1 MNQNRKV
8 VAVDL
13 DGTLLHL
20 QPEQIE
26 VPGATV
32 SSYLSAAALELLR
45 ELSQLSHLVIAT
57 ARNSSSVTKL
67 VSQLPDVAIAGFV
80 MENGL
85 VARPHL
91 ERHPDHFPP
100 WDDIAHHLSHWRRLV
115 GYEACLG
122 LVPPKTEL
130 NAFEILAELVAS
142 SSEPGVIYRDR
153 HKLFVYPYLPN
164 KHQGLEKLG
173 FSPWMALG
181 NDTNDLELMQAS
193 SRLGTLVD
201 ATGDIQSIV
210 RSKNGF
216 CSRQSGHDGT
226 LEVLKWALE
235 MVKTGSENGFRSE

>member
-1 MNQNRKV
+1 MNHNRKV

-32 SSYLSAAALELLR
+32 SSFLSAAALERLQ
-45 ELSQLSHLVIAT
+45 ELSRLSDLVIAT
-57 ARNSSSVTKL
+57 ARNSYSVTKL
-67 VSQLPDVAIAGFV
+67 VSQLPDVKIAGFV

-100 WDDIAHHLSHWRRLV
+100 WEDIAQHLSHWRRLI

-122 LVPPKTEL
+122 LVPPKTEP
-130 NAFEILAELVAS
+130 NAFEILSELVAS
-142 SSEPGVIYRDR
+142 SSEPGIIYRDR
-153 HKLFVYPYLPN
+153 HKLFVYPYVPN

-210 RSKNGF
+210 HSKNGF
-216 CSRQSGHDGT
+216 CSRQPGHDGT
-226 LEVLKWALE
+226 VELLEWALS
-235 MVKTGSENGFRSE
+235 VVSSQ

>member
-1 MNQNRKV
+1 MNHNRKV

-20 QPEQIE
+20 QPERIE

-32 SSYLSAAALELLR
+32 SSYLSSTALDLLQ
-45 ELSQLSHLVIAT
+45 QLGQRSSLVIAT
-57 ARNSSSVTKL
+57 ARNSYSVTKL
-67 VSQLPDVAIAGFV
+67 VSQLPDVCISGFV

-85 VARPHL
+85 VARPQL
-91 ERHPDHFPP
+91 DRHPDHLPP
-100 WDDIAHHLSHWRRLV
+100 WEDIAQELSHWRRLL

-122 LVPPKTEL
+122 LVPPKTER
-130 NAFEILAELVAS
+130 NAFEILSELVAS
-142 SSEPGVIYRDR
+142 SREPGVIYRDR

-193 SRLGTLVD
+193 PYLGTLSD
-201 ATGDIQSIV
+201 ATGDIKAV
-210 RSKNGF
+210 VNAKNGF
-216 CSRQSGHDGT
+216 CSQQTGHDGT
-226 LEVLKWALE
+226 VELLEWALE
-235 MVKTGSENGFRSE
+235 TIKKSNST

>member
-1 MNQNRKV
+1 MTQTRNV

-32 SSYLSAAALELLR
+32 SSFLSGAALEYLQ
-45 ELSQLSHLVIAT
+45 ELSQLSDLVIAT
-57 ARNSSSVTKL
+57 ARNSHSVTKL
-67 VSQLPDVAIAGFV
+67 VSQLPGVRIAGFV

-91 ERHPDHFPP
+91 ERHPDHIPP
-100 WDDIAHHLSHWRRLV
+100 WEEIAEELSHWRRLI

-122 LVPPKTEL
+122 LVPPKTEPYAL
-130 NAFEILAELVAS
+130 QILADLVANS
-142 SSEPGVIYRDR
+142 RCPGIIYRDR
-153 HKLFVYPYLPN
+153 HKLFVYPYRPN

-193 SRLGTLVD
+193 PYLGTLSD
-201 ATGDIQSIV
+201 ATRDIKAV
-210 RSKNGF
+210 VDSKNGF
-216 CSRQSGHDGT
+216 CSQQTGHDGT
-226 LEVLKWALE
+226 IELLEWALE
-235 MVKTGSENGFRSE
+235 LIKTSSENDFGAD